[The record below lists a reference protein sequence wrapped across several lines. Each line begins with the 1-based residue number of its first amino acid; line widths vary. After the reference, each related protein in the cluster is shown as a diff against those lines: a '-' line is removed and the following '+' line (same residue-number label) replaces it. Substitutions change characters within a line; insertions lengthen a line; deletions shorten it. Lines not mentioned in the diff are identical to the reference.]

1 MTRQYMNKNYINI
14 DGKDYAPIHVG
25 FGECCLNCDLM
36 QKDCWFQCQEMRDS
50 ECETVALK
58 LVRHQAPP
66 TFIERIWKGLK
77 DLFAP
82 IESDQPF

>member
-1 MTRQYMNKNYINI
+1 MKKQYINI
-14 DGKDYAPIHVG
+14 GGKDYAPILVG
-25 FGECCLNCDLM
+25 FGECCLNCDVK
-36 QKDCWFQCQEMRDS
+36 QKNCCCQCHQMEESDL
-50 ECETVALK
+50 ENVALK

-66 TFIERIWKGLK
+66 TFERIWKGLK